1 MTITL
6 TKEQVRKLLNVLDKT
21 EYELATSNNV
31 WVTDRPD
38 IDPNI
43 KWKFTFTEIL
53 SLIREQISVLEKLG
67 DIRNSDCPVYAYN
80 ISHVNK

>member
-6 TKEQVRKLLNVLDKT
+6 TKEQARKLLNVLDKA

-31 WVTDRPD
+31 WVTDRPF
-38 IDPNI
+38 N
-43 KWKFTFTEIL
+43 FTEIL